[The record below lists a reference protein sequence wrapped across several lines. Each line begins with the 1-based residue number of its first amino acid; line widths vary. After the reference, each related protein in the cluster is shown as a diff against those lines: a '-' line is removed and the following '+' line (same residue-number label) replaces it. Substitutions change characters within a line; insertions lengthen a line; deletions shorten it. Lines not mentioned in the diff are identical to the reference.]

1 VGRALPVIP
10 YVPGDS
16 PPNPTIRHGQ
26 HGAGGHT
33 GQVSD
38 AQLTI
43 HLTSRAKRNA
53 IVEERDGVLRVS
65 VAAAPVEGQ
74 ANAALC
80 KLIAKRAGI
89 ARGNVRVIRGVRSR
103 EKVVYVEGLALAELR
118 RALGLPA
125 MPASSSAAPTL
136 REPTRADWP
145 LLLELNRASERELS
159 PLDEQRLE
167 WILSLAYSAVVVER
181 ERGIAGFAL
190 AIPPDTEYDSENY
203 RWFAARFERFL
214 YLDRIVVAES
224 QRRHGDGTRLY
235 DAMETAAVPFERMVC
250 EVNVLP
256 PNPASLAFHVGRG
269 YAEIDRLEHGS
280 EKVVA
285 LLGKE
290 LRPGGRRAAMSAR
303 ANG

>member
-1 VGRALPVIP
+1 MP
-10 YVPGDS
+10 
-16 PPNPTIRHGQ
+16 
-26 HGAGGHT
+26 
-33 GQVSD
+33 D

-43 HLTSRAKRNA
+43 HLTPRAKRNA

-74 ANAALC
+74 ANATLC

-103 EKVVYVEGLALAELR
+103 EKVVQVEGLTGAELR

-125 MPASSSAAPTL
+125 MLASPSAAPTL
-136 REPTRADWP
+136 RESTRADWP
-145 LLLELNRASERELS
+145 RMLELNLASERELS

-167 WILSLAYSAVVVER
+167 WILSLAHSAVVA
-181 ERGIAGFAL
+181 ERGREIAGFAL
-190 AIPPDTEYDSENY
+190 AIAPGTEYDSGNY

-224 QRRHGDGTRLY
+224 QRRHGVGTRLY
-235 DAMETAAVPFERMVC
+235 DAMEAAAVPFERMAC

-256 PNPASLAFHVGRG
+256 PNPASLAFHIARG
-269 YAEIDRLEHGS
+269 YTEIDRLGHGS

-285 LLGKE
+285 LLSKE
-290 LRPGGRRAAMSAR
+290 LHPGTRRAEMSAQ
-303 ANG
+303 AKG

>member
-1 VGRALPVIP
+1 M
-10 YVPGDS
+10 
-16 PPNPTIRHGQ
+16 
-26 HGAGGHT
+26 
-33 GQVSD
+33 SD